1 MAPRIS
7 LALVIH
13 NHQPVGNFGWVF
25 AEVYGQA
32 YLPMLEALERHPGV
46 RLSLHYSGPLLEW
59 LRAER
64 PEFISRL
71 AALVAREQV
80 EILGGG
86 YYEPVLASLP
96 ERDRIGQLRRMGD
109 ELATLFGRRPGGAWL
124 AERVWEPDLPTSL
137 AAGGYDWTVLDDAH
151 FRAAAI
157 PEEDLWGPYTT
168 EDQGRLLTVFG
179 TEQGLRYRIPFR
191 DVVDVIGYLRDHATD
206 DGERVGMMGD
216 DGEKFGAWPTT
227 WQHCWGEGRWVARF
241 FEALEANAGWLTTT
255 TPSAWLAAHRPIGR
269 VYIPTGSYAEMGE
282 WALPADESRVF
293 AQVLHAAQNAGR
305 PEARW
310 LRGAFW
316 RNFQIKYR
324 EINDLHKQMLR
335 TSDKVSALPP
345 GRARDLATDHL
356 YRGQSNDCYWHGLF
370 GGIYISHMRLATYE
384 HLIAAEDIADTAAGE
399 LSTAER
405 RDLDMD
411 GQDDVRLASAGQVVT
426 VDLTAGAG
434 IGGWDIRAVRHALG
448 AVLRRRPEAYHQTLR
463 DHEASVPRA
472 ATDATSPVADD
483 GHVAP
488 ASIHD
493 IVMTRETGLA
503 AQLHY
508 DPYERR
514 SGLVRLL
521 ALDTRADDWA
531 AGQAVELGDAVDGA
545 FEIDLFEADRLV
557 ASRTGSVRTALGPA
571 SIHVVKDL
579 RLGGDRGAPT
589 LDLAVTVENRS
600 KVRIHALLGLEWTL
614 TMLGGGG
621 NPSAWW
627 EVDGARTGH
636 DARGTAIDVS
646 EFAQGNDSV
655 GVSVA
660 TTVRRPAAAWWA
672 PIETISNSE
681 GGFERAYQ
689 GAGLLLSWPVVL
701 APGGST
707 TVSVAH
713 AVATTRDRSAEE
725 TGSAVPVTVG
735 A

>member
-7 LALVIH
+7 LALAIH

-59 LRAER
+59 LRVER
-64 PEFISRL
+64 PEFITRL
-71 AALVAREQV
+71 AGLAARNQV

-96 ERDRIGQLRRMGD
+96 ERDRIGQLHRMGD
-109 ELATLFGRRPGGAWL
+109 ELEALFGRRPSGAWL

-191 DVVDVIGYLRDHATD
+191 DVEDVIGYLRDHATE
-206 DGERVGMMGD
+206 DGGRVGMMGD
-216 DGEKFGAWPTT
+216 DGEKFGSWPTT

-241 FEALEANAGWLTTT
+241 FDALEANVDWLTTT
-255 TPSAWLAAHRPIGR
+255 TPSVWLAEHRPIGR

-282 WALPADESRVF
+282 WALPARESRVF
-293 AQVLHAAQNAGR
+293 AAVLHAAREAGR

-335 TSDKVSALPP
+335 TSDKVDAMAP
-345 GRARDLATDHL
+345 GSARDLAIDHL

-384 HLIAAEDIADTAAGE
+384 HLIAAEDLADTAAGE
-399 LSTAER
+399 LRAAER

-411 GQDDVRLASAGQVVT
+411 GQDDVRLAGPGQVVT
-426 VDLTAGAG
+426 VDLTSGAG
-434 IGGWDIRAVRHALG
+434 IGGWDVRAVRHALG
-448 AVLRRRPEAYHQTLR
+448 AVLRRRREAYHETLR
-463 DHEASVPRA
+463 DHEALLAGASAESP
-472 ATDATSPVADD
+472 TDGSA
-483 GHVAP
+483 AP

-493 IVMTRETGLA
+493 VVRTKETGLA
-503 AQLHY
+503 ERLHY

-521 ALDTRADDWA
+521 ASDTDPEAWA
-531 AGQAVELGDAVDGA
+531 TGGASELGDAVDGA
-545 FEIDLFEADRLV
+545 FEIELLEPDRLV
-557 ASRTGSVRTALGPA
+557 AVRTA
-571 SIHVVKDL
+571 SIATPDGQAPIRVVKEIF
-579 RLGGDRGAPT
+579 LGGDRRAPT
-589 LDLAVTVENRS
+589 LDLTVTIENRS
-600 KVRIHALLGLEWTL
+600 ERALEALLGIEWTL

-627 EVDGARTGH
+627 QIDGARTGH
-636 DARGTAIDVS
+636 DSSGTAAGVR
-646 EFAQGNDSV
+646 ELAQGNDDV
-655 GVSVA
+655 GIAV
-660 TTVRRPAAAWWA
+660 TTTLSRPAGAWWA
-672 PIETISNSE
+672 PVETVSNSE
-681 GGFERAYQ
+681 GGFERVYQ
-689 GAGLLLSWPVVL
+689 GSGLLLSWPL
-701 APGGST
+701 ALVARGSF
-707 TVSVAH
+707 TVRVGH
-713 AVATTRDRSAEE
+713 VVATAHDRAVEE
-725 TGSAVPVTVG
+725 TGAPVPVIVG